1 MSKVTYPQIIQ
12 VCKVCEGE
20 RRGGEGV
27 CKSSAKAGRQ
37 VGQFVCLLMTI
48 FLDMVMVIVDVLC
61 YAYAAVY
68 LKCILVK
75 VITLS
80 KRVMGDERQGP
91 KR

>member
-1 MSKVTYPQIIQ
+1 MSADDDLCGY
-12 VCKVCEGE
+12 GD
-20 RRGGEGV
+20 G
-27 CKSSAKAGRQ
+27 
-37 VGQFVCLLMTI
+37 
-48 FLDMVMVIVDVLC
+48 DVLC

-80 KRVMGDERQGP
+80 KKEMGGERQGP

>member
-1 MSKVTYPQIIQ
+1 MR
-12 VCKVCEGE
+12 ERGE
-20 RRGGEGV
+20 VEREYARALRKLVARWDNCLFLEMI
-27 CKSSAKAGRQ
+27 
-37 VGQFVCLLMTI
+37 FVE
-48 FLDMVMVIVDVLC
+48 MVMVIVDVLC

-80 KRVMGDERQGP
+80 KKEKGGERQGP

>member
-1 MSKVTYPQIIQ
+1 MQEP
-12 VCKVCEGE
+12 CESWSP
-20 RRGGEGV
+20 GGTI
-27 CKSSAKAGRQ
+27 
-37 VGQFVCLLMTI
+37 CLSVDDDLCGYG
-48 FLDMVMVIVDVLC
+48 DVDVLC

-80 KRVMGDERQGP
+80 KKEKGGERQGP

>member
-1 MSKVTYPQIIQ
+1 MQEL
-12 VCKVCEGE
+12 CESWSP
-20 RRGGEGV
+20 GGTI
-27 CKSSAKAGRQ
+27 
-37 VGQFVCLLMTI
+37 CLSVDDDLCGYG
-48 FLDMVMVIVDVLC
+48 DGDVLC

-80 KRVMGDERQGP
+80 KKEKGGERQGL

>member
-1 MSKVTYPQIIQ
+1 
-12 VCKVCEGE
+12 
-20 RRGGEGV
+20 
-27 CKSSAKAGRQ
+27 
-37 VGQFVCLLMTI
+37 MTI
-48 FLDMVMVIVDVLC
+48 FVDMVMVIVDVLC

-80 KRVMGDERQGP
+80 KKEKGGERQGL

>member
-1 MSKVTYPQIIQ
+1 M
-12 VCKVCEGE
+12 E
-20 RRGGEGV
+20 REYARALRKLV
-27 CKSSAKAGRQ
+27 ARWDN
-37 VGQFVCLLMTI
+37 
-48 FLDMVMVIVDVLC
+48 FLSVDDDLCGYGDVDVLC

-80 KRVMGDERQGP
+80 KKEKGGERQGP